1 MSTRDDFF
9 VTRSK
14 GERIPAPIAIKLL
27 TYV

>member
-1 MSTRDDFF
+1 MFARDDIF

>member
-1 MSTRDDFF
+1 MSARGDIF

-14 GERIPAPIAIKLL
+14 GERIPAQIAIKLL